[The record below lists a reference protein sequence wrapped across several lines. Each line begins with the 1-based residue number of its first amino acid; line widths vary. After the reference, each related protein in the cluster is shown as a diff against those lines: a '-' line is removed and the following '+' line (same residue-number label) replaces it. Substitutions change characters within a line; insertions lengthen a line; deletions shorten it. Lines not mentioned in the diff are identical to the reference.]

1 MRPPV
6 SNEEDPMKE
15 LVKAVRH
22 DTLGAIDNGEKLL
35 AALGEADGKGSD
47 KLRRSTKRFVKHL
60 KEELARWEDKYKK
73 MRAET

>member
-1 MRPPV
+1 
-6 SNEEDPMKE
+6 MKE
-15 LVKAVRH
+15 LVRAVRH

-35 AALGEADGKGSD
+35 AALGDAGGRGTD

-73 MRAET
+73 ARMEEA